1 MEVNAEDHR
10 TDLYALGIVFWTLL
24 VGRGRMPFDGRPR
37 ELLQAIVHK
46 RPLPV
51 HEVRRGVPQVL
62 AFIIE
67 KVGVSTLPL
76 LDYLLYVIES
86 DHFQFRPP
94 KFFS

>member
-10 TDLYALGIVFWTLL
+10 TDLYALGIVFWTLI
-24 VGRGRMPFDGRPR
+24 VDRERMPFDGRPR

-51 HEVRRGVPQVL
+51 HEVRRDVPQVL

-67 KVGVSTLPL
+67 KVGVNAVPTR
-76 LDYLLYVIES
+76 II
-86 DHFQFRPP
+86 FCAG
-94 KFFS
+94 

>member
-10 TDLYALGIVFWTLL
+10 TDLYALGIVFWTLI
-24 VGRGRMPFDGRPR
+24 VDRERMPFDGRPR
-37 ELLQAIVHK
+37 ELLQAIAHK
-46 RPLPV
+46 RPLPL
-51 HEVRRGVPQVL
+51 HEVRRGVAQVL

-76 LDYLLYVIES
+76 FDYILYVIES
-86 DHFQFRPP
+86 DHFLVRTP